1 VIISNELKLD
11 CMKYLFRSL
20 AVLIF
25 LLAATA
31 PSLYAKKTE
40 VRLLLKKGQKFEYV
54 VSGLLRAEKELG
66 DKPMVIEQKIGTD
79 HRSGR
84 AGQTSE
90 RELFDSGRL

>member
-1 VIISNELKLD
+1 
-11 CMKYLFRSL
+11 MKYLFRSL

-66 DKPMVIEQKIGTD
+66 DKPMVIEQKMELTID
-79 HRSGR
+79 QVV